1 MLLLLR
7 QRVLYAISLQR
18 IFHAE
23 MPSRCCS
30 LILKI
35 LHVFAF
41 HDFRASRVCVC
52 VFPLSLRFFLFSVII
67 PVLLYYPGTMGS
79 Q

>member
-7 QRVLYAISLQR
+7 QRVLYAITLQR
-18 IFHAE
+18 HFHAE
-23 MPSRCCS
+23 MSSRCCS

-35 LHVFAF
+35 LHVFTF
-41 HDFRASRVCVC
+41 HEFRASRVF
-52 VFPLSLRFFLFSVII
+52 FPLVIGFFLFTVII
-67 PVLLYYPGTMGS
+67 PVLLYYLGTMGS